1 MAPTGHSAVTRMADQ
16 WIMTAVGVAARPV
29 AAPSVDLSGPVA
41 ALRSPT
47 ALSAV
52 VVAGLAVV
60 VVAQHPIARAIGTE
74 VAVPRPNAVASDPP
88 AAAPPAGSSAVAAA
102 PAPVVVPTHAP
113 RDPFRALVAPAP
125 APAVAAVAAPRDP
138 VAAPPAAATAPV
150 TVAAA
155 DRYVVQAGD
164 SLWSIAHE
172 LLGPAATPAALEAL
186 VTRIYRHNSG
196 VIGADASL
204 VYVGQTLD
212 LAGLR

>member
-1 MAPTGHSAVTRMADQ
+1 MADQ

-60 VVAQHPIARAIGTE
+60 VVAQHPIARALGTE

-113 RDPFRALVAPAP
+113 RDPFRALVAAAP
-125 APAVAAVAAPRDP
+125 APTVVAVAAPRDP
-138 VAAPPAAATAPV
+138 VAAPPAPAAATAPV
-150 TVAAA
+150 TVATA
-155 DRYVVQAGD
+155 DHYVVQAGD

-172 LLGPAATPAALEAL
+172 LLGPAATPAAIEAL
-186 VTRIYRHNSG
+186 VTQIYRHNSG